1 MSKIILSNA
10 ELLRTANERIRVK
23 PGFMDGMQIVEAEM
37 VNHVLFMHGECFIN
51 ADGSAT
57 MKTAPA
63 LDFYNAFANEFAHE
77 FTLVAHDFAA
87 DPASVAKDNVVFVV
101 AQRLSNGLDA
111 EQAKQSL
118 EALNGSI
125 KDE

>member
-1 MSKIILSNA
+1 MSKKVLSHA
-10 ELLRTANERIRVK
+10 DLLRTANERIRVE

-37 VNHVLFMHGECFIN
+37 VNHILFMRGECFIN

-57 MKTAPA
+57 TKTAPA
-63 LDFYNAFANEFAHE
+63 LDFYNAFANEFAAE
-77 FTLVAHDFAA
+77 FTLAPHDYAR